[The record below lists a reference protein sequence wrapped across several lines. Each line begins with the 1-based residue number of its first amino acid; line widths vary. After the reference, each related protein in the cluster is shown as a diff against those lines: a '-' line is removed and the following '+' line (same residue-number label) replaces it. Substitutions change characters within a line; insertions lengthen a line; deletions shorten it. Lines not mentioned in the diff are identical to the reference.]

1 MFRNYL
7 KIAFRSL
14 RKSTGFTALNV
25 LGLAAGLSVCL
36 FIVLYVSDERS
47 YDRHYKNAER
57 IYRLD
62 ADIYLNNTL
71 FNSATSPKPL
81 AVQLV
86 KDYPQI
92 EQMVRISY
100 FNSPTD
106 IMIRKGSSW
115 VQDHHL
121 AFADS
126 TFFKVFTVPMIEGDP
141 NTALNEPHSIVI
153 DESAAKRYFNTT
165 DVVGKILELDDKT
178 LCKITG
184 VMQDMPRQSS
194 FHFSFIRPL
203 HDSWS
208 GDEGKWV
215 QNSAQSF
222 ILARPGI
229 DPSFL
234 QDRVDADVKTY
245 VYPQLGDV
253 LHIDAK
259 AMKQQ
264 GGHLRY
270 HLTPLTDIHLHSNKS
285 FEFEAGG
292 NSSYIY
298 VFSFIAILILIIACV
313 NFMNLS
319 TARSAN
325 RAKEVGIR
333 KVAGSTRR
341 NLIGQFLTESI
352 LLTFIS
358 LLLALG
364 FVLVFLPMF
373 NTLSGKNLHADIL
386 FTPRFLGLLVAL
398 VFLVGCLAGSYPAFY
413 LSSFRPIKVLKGSIA
428 TGFRN
433 SWLLRPLVVFQFFIS
448 IGLIIGTLVIYR
460 QLNYIRSREIGFDRD
475 QVLVVQNTASV
486 GDEIKTFRKELLQL
500 PGVADAT
507 LASDLPTQGSGYNET
522 GWFRNATTD
531 SKSLIVMTD
540 LDIDEHFVPTLGMQV
555 VKGRNFS
562 HEFPTD
568 SSGILVNEA
577 AV

>member
-1 MFRNYL
+1 MNYL
-7 KIAFRSL
+7 KLALRNT
-14 RKSTGFTALNV
+14 RKSTGFTAINV

-36 FIVLYVSDERS
+36 LIVLYVMDELS
-47 YDRHYKNAER
+47 YDRHYKYADR
-57 IYRLD
+57 IYRID

-86 KDYPQI
+86 KDYPQVG
-92 EQMVRISY
+92 QMVRISY

-106 IMIRKGSSW
+106 IMIRKGNSW

-126 TFFKVFTVPMIEGDP
+126 TFFQVFTVPMIAGDP

-165 DVVGKILELDDKT
+165 DVIGKTLELDDKT

-208 GDEGKWV
+208 GDEGRWV

-222 ILARPGI
+222 ILARPGV

-234 QDRVDADVKTY
+234 QDRVDAAVKTY
-245 VYPQLGDV
+245 VYPQLEDV

-264 GGHLRY
+264 GGHIRY

-285 FEFEAGG
+285 FEFEANG

-333 KVAGSTRR
+333 KVAGSTRQ
-341 NLIGQFLTESI
+341 NLIGQFLTESV
-352 LLTFIS
+352 LLTFFCSIPCPEKNFTQPS
-358 LLLALG
+358 
-364 FVLVFLPMF
+364 FSRPVS
-373 NTLSGKNLHADIL
+373 SGCWS
-386 FTPRFLGLLVAL
+386 R
-398 VFLVGCLAGSYPAFY
+398 
-413 LSSFRPIKVLKGSIA
+413 SS
-428 TGFRN
+428 
-433 SWLLRPLVVFQFFIS
+433 SWLAVLPAATRLSICRPS
-448 IGLIIGTLVIYR
+448 
-460 QLNYIRSREIGFDRD
+460 SR
-475 QVLVVQNTASV
+475 
-486 GDEIKTFRKELLQL
+486 
-500 PGVADAT
+500 
-507 LASDLPTQGSGYNET
+507 
-522 GWFRNATTD
+522 
-531 SKSLIVMTD
+531 
-540 LDIDEHFVPTLGMQV
+540 
-555 VKGRNFS
+555 
-562 HEFPTD
+562 
-568 SSGILVNEA
+568 
-577 AV
+577 